1 MDFKETKSFNYG
13 RKIGIIYTPIALFL
27 FYIVAANIKP
37 LSVGTNILDVYGLI
51 ISGIVIGISPIL
63 VIISIILILVIISII
78 LLIKDCKKYGTLEC
92 SNMNILDWIFYS
104 LVYLFPLLI
113 LFSNNN

>member
-13 RKIGIIYTPIALFL
+13 RKIGIIYAPIALFL

-37 LSVGTNILDVYGLI
+37 LSAGTSILDVYGLI
-51 ISGIVIGISPIL
+51 IFGIVIGISP
-63 VIISIILILVIISII
+63 ILVIISII

-92 SNMNILDWIFYS
+92 SNMNILDWMFYS